1 MATKKKKAKGNA
13 KANANANA
21 KKSAKARKPAAA
33 ASKKSAP
40 RGAAKK
46 SAAKKPA
53 RKVAH
58 ATRKVAAKA
67 KKAPKVTKAKAA
79 KATKSTKSTK
89 PVKASAARAK
99 PLMRR
104 QDRAGH
110 LDPRYAAELR
120 SRTDREPA
128 EPKGFIS
135 RARSR
140 DNLVEGLGEDFVG
153 TATSGEYE
161 GQDAQNEYVTEE
173 RGGPFVETT
182 GGQEFARGT
191 DASNPKGATRE
202 PFPRT

>member
-1 MATKKKKAKGNA
+1 MATKKK
-13 KANANANA
+13 A
-21 KKSAKARKPAAA
+21 KKAKARKPAKAKQTRKAPA
-33 ASKKSAP
+33 ASKKSARRP
-40 RGAAKK
+40 VARKAAAAAK
-46 SAAKKPA
+46 KKPA
-53 RKVAH
+53 RRAAP

-67 KKAPKVTKAKAA
+67 KKPTRVVKAA
-79 KATKSTKSTK
+79 KPATRAKPAK
-89 PVKASAARAK
+89 PVKATAPRAK
-99 PLMRR
+99 PLVRR
-104 QDRAGH
+104 EDRAGH

-120 SRTDREPA
+120 SRIDREPTD
-128 EPKGFIS
+128 PKGFIS
-135 RARSR
+135 RARSK
-140 DNLVEGLGEDFVG
+140 DDLVEGLGEDFVG